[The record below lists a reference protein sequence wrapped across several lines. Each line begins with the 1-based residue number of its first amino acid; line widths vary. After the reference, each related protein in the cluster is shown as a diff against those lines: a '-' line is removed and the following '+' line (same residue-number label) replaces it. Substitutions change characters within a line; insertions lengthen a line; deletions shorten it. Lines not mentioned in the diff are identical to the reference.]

1 MALDQI
7 AERMLRELDSGDKS
21 TSYLEATCSNGAL
34 RLVLPRLA
42 WLEGLGMIEN
52 TGSDVFR
59 ITRLGQRFLVAISD
73 ANESSLAMVRERPH
87 DMDESEIGL
96 NK

>member
-7 AERMLRELDSGDKS
+7 AECVLRELGSGTKS
-21 TSYLEATCSNGAL
+21 VSSLETTCSKGAL

-52 TGSDVFR
+52 TGNDVFR
-59 ITRLGQRFLVAISD
+59 ITQLGQRFLEVVSSVD
-73 ANESSLAMVRERPH
+73 ESLSEVRERPH
-87 DMDESEIGL
+87 DLDESEIELG
-96 NK
+96 K